1 MCRWF
6 AELKENG
13 TVQHDIICIAGNHD
27 LTFQP
32 DHYVKCWRNFHV
44 RPLDDARARRGMSNC
59 IYLEDEG
66 CTLKDITFYGSP
78 WQPEFY
84 DWAFNLPRKDIHEVW
99 SRIPADTDVLVTHGP
114 PLGRGDRCEPH
125 GNRAGCVDLLRE
137 VQHRPK
143 PPRLHIFGHIHEGH
157 GVSYDGKTMY
167 VNASIVTLD
176 YSPDNPCIVIDLPKS
191 VNETASLVVPG
202 GCDMTAKEILQWLGE
217 HDCDSILPYFER
229 ATPRLEGMASH
240 TNMFLRDSISIQTG
254 MWQKVF
260 VVLS

>member
-1 MCRWF
+1 
-6 AELKENG
+6 
-13 TVQHDIICIAGNHD
+13 
-27 LTFQP
+27 
-32 DHYVKCWRNFHV
+32 
-44 RPLDDARARRGMSNC
+44 
-59 IYLEDEG
+59 
-66 CTLKDITFYGSP
+66 
-78 WQPEFY
+78 
-84 DWAFNLPRKDIHEVW
+84 
-99 SRIPADTDVLVTHGP
+99 
-114 PLGRGDRCEPH
+114 
-125 GNRAGCVDLLRE
+125 
-137 VQHRPK
+137 
-143 PPRLHIFGHIHEGH
+143 
-157 GVSYDGKTMY
+157 MY